1 MQAESSNTAEV
12 NPCPPR
18 VVRCERVL
26 RKRTKSVLLV
36 LDRITD
42 PHNEAAAH
50 RCAEAL
56 GVQHVWTVAPP
67 LQPVKK
73 RPKRDTKSVAKG
85 ADGWLSLQRFDNV
98 ASCVSALRVEG
109 WDIWCAADGEGAVA
123 LGSERPPELTPAK
136 VAVVIGREADG
147 CDAAFLAAA
156 THRVYFPLRGF
167 TSSLNLSVAT
177 ALVLSRVFDWYPHFV
192 GDLDDSELRD
202 LREEWRP
209 RIAPTPAAR
218 AQLGGWL
225 DAPETIPLD
234 DADAA
239 AAGVSCGSWAPRK
252 IQEAERA
259 AASGS

>member
-1 MQAESSNTAEV
+1 MQAEPSSQ
-12 NPCPPR
+12 CPPR

-85 ADGWLSLQRFDNV
+85 ADGWLTLQRFDNV

-109 WDIWCAADGEGAVA
+109 WDIWCAADGAGAVE

-136 VAVVIGREADG
+136 VAVVIG
-147 CDAAFLAAA
+147 
-156 THRVYFPLRGF
+156 
-167 TSSLNLSVAT
+167 
-177 ALVLSRVFDWYPHFV
+177 
-192 GDLDDSELRD
+192 
-202 LREEWRP
+202 
-209 RIAPTPAAR
+209 
-218 AQLGGWL
+218 
-225 DAPETIPLD
+225 
-234 DADAA
+234 ADAA
-239 AAGVSCGSWAPRK
+239 SSKVSTWSRRWRRDGASFSLRRLRSQAARPTVVMRRSWPRRRGVSTCRSAGLRRRSIYPWR
-252 IQEAERA
+252 RL
-259 AASGS
+259 

>member
-1 MQAESSNTAEV
+1 MQAEHTAAT
-12 NPCPPR
+12 NQCPPR
-18 VVRCERVL
+18 VIRCERVL

-73 RPKRDTKSVAKG
+73 RPKRDTKAVAKG

-109 WDIWCAADGEGAVA
+109 WDIWCAADGEGAVE
-123 LGSERPPELTPAK
+123 LGSDRPPDLTPAK

-156 THRVYFPLRGF
+156 ARRVYVPLRGF

-177 ALVLSRVFDWYPHFV
+177 ALVLSRVFDWFPHFV
-192 GDLDDSELRD
+192 GDLDESELRT
-202 LREEWRP
+202 LRDEWRP

-225 DAPETIPLD
+225 DAPETIPRD
-234 DADAA
+234 DAAAA
-239 AAGVSCGSWAPRK
+239 AAGVSCGSWAPRR

>member
-73 RPKRDTKSVAKG
+73 RPKRDTKAVAKG
-85 ADGWLSLQRFDNV
+85 ADGWLTLQRFDNV

-109 WDIWCAADGEGAVA
+109 WDIWCAADGEGAVE
-123 LGSERPPELTPAK
+123 LGSDRPPGLTPAK

-156 THRVYFPLRGF
+156 TQKVYFPLRGF

-192 GDLDDSELRD
+192 GDLDESELRD

-234 DADAA
+234 ADAA
-239 AAGVSCGSWAPRK
+239 AAGVSCGSWAPRR

>member
-85 ADGWLSLQRFDNV
+85 ADGWLTLQRFDNV

-109 WDIWCAADGEGAVA
+109 WDIWCAADGAGAVE
-123 LGSERPPELTPAK
+123 LGSERPPELSPAK
-136 VAVVIGREADG
+136 VAVVIG
-147 CDAAFLAAA
+147 
-156 THRVYFPLRGF
+156 
-167 TSSLNLSVAT
+167 
-177 ALVLSRVFDWYPHFV
+177 
-192 GDLDDSELRD
+192 
-202 LREEWRP
+202 
-209 RIAPTPAAR
+209 
-218 AQLGGWL
+218 
-225 DAPETIPLD
+225 
-234 DADAA
+234 ADAA
-239 AAGVSCGSWAPRK
+239 SSKVSTWSRRWRRDGASFSPRRLRSQAARPTAATRRSWPLRHT
-252 IQEAERA
+252 ESTFPC
-259 AASGS
+259 AASRRRSTCRWRRL

>member
-1 MQAESSNTAEV
+1 MLQLQRRKHLDIAEIIGTEKVLQSIAPRSCRQSRDRLRIIVAICAALSSSMQAEPSDTAEASQ
-12 NPCPPR
+12 CPPR
-18 VVRCERVL
+18 VIRCERVL

-109 WDIWCAADGEGAVA
+109 WDIWCAADGAGAVE

-136 VAVVIGREADG
+136 VAVVIG
-147 CDAAFLAAA
+147 
-156 THRVYFPLRGF
+156 
-167 TSSLNLSVAT
+167 
-177 ALVLSRVFDWYPHFV
+177 
-192 GDLDDSELRD
+192 
-202 LREEWRP
+202 
-209 RIAPTPAAR
+209 
-218 AQLGGWL
+218 
-225 DAPETIPLD
+225 
-234 DADAA
+234 ADAA
-239 AAGVSCGSWAPRK
+239 SSKVST
-252 IQEAERA
+252 
-259 AASGS
+259 